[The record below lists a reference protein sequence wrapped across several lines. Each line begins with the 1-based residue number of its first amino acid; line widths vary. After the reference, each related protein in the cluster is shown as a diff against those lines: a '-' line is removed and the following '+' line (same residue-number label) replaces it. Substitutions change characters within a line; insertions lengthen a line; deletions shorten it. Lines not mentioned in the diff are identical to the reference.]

1 MTLTTVTV
9 SEKGQ
14 IAIPQAIRES
24 IGLIKGGS
32 VLFMLYFHKVVG
44 RLLLNNFYRI
54 ILFSLLAVFSL
65 VNIAGV
71 SAQTVTVLGE
81 LQSTGKVF
89 IGSSNGKWTPA
100 MPTYPLLENTA
111 LRTEDGSAS
120 IVFKDGSRVD
130 LSRDTIATVSGSSAD
145 YTVTLAQGVIAFNMG
160 PSSSLS
166 VTTPAARITV
176 NSKSDLVQKVGYTKA
191 GRVLG
196 VISATEKGTEVR
208 NISGKILVNDSA
220 SGTRTLTSG
229 ESILIGQDNTY
240 KVYKTQ
246 SVTGGGANGRFNVG
260 QAIVLGAFGAGAITA
275 YSSAETGSSHTFV
288 SNIRP

>member
-1 MTLTTVTV
+1 MKKAYTMT
-9 SEKGQ
+9 SYF
-14 IAIPQAIRES
+14 
-24 IGLIKGGS
+24 LI
-32 VLFMLYFHKVVG
+32 L
-44 RLLLNNFYRI
+44 
-54 ILFSLLAVFSL
+54 VFLL

-71 SAQTVTVLGE
+71 SAQNISVLGE
-81 LQSTGKVF
+81 IKSSGKVF
-89 IGSSNGKWTPA
+89 IGSSSGQWSPA

-120 IVFKDGSRVD
+120 IAFKDGSRVD
-130 LSRDTIATVSGSSAD
+130 LSRDTIATVSGRSAD
-145 YTVTLAQGVIAFNMG
+145 YIVTLAQGVIAFNMG

-208 NISGKILVNDSA
+208 NISGKILINDST

-246 SVTGGGANGRFNVG
+246 SVTGGGGTGGFNVG